1 MSKSDIA
8 GSCDNSIYSFLGN
21 LCTFLHSGYTNLLSC
36 QQCRRVLFSLHLLF
50 VDFLVLSILQLSLSC
65 MFHFLLLPF
74 ALCPSGGPWKFMCP
88 RVPLVVFQDYS
99 IPFSRRSSRPRDWTQ
114 ISCIAGKFFTIWA
127 TREAHYRIQIYF
139 SYYICDWREKTS
151 AWTILGIAR
160 LLLWKAT

>member
-8 GSCDNSIYSFLGN
+8 GSCGNSIYSFLGN

-99 IPFSRRSSRPRDWTQ
+99 IPSPGDLPDPGTEPRSPVLQGNSLPSEPPGKPITGFKYIFHIIFVIGGRRL
-114 ISCIAGKFFTIWA
+114 
-127 TREAHYRIQIYF
+127 AHEL
-139 SYYICDWREKTS
+139 S
-151 AWTILGIAR
+151 
-160 LLLWKAT
+160 